1 MALTLKT
8 TQRNGWQHQAA
19 HLAVTHT
26 AVGMAAT
33 TAAEQT
39 RRQPLLKRGT
49 SHPRS
54 HGEDPDQELEPPKIE
69 RLNELEQMRAKL
81 TERETALAGTEQRIK
96 SLVKRVAQL
105 EHRVARETA
114 AVRPP
119 IQLVKMQA
127 EQATPADER
136 VVELEG
142 ELGAE
147 RDELA
152 FWENENHSL
161 QTSLDLLGNEN
172 SRLSQ
177 RLAECD
183 SEIDKARSQ
192 LEQMKTALI
201 VAEAERSRPASASD
215 EADAKR
221 QTETNTLNTCLAAM
235 SPPAVAAEK
244 LLAELLLRLLA
255 RIEHNNAADRNI
267 ADAITDRDAA
277 AKKLEVLQNSLQ
289 VKERQVQ
296 ELEQARAEL
305 IEATNTLLKVFETRD
320 TALVR
325 AEQIIK
331 LLGERFAQLEAQTNA
346 AMDEQKVQQF
356 NSEQQRQCMELSVA
370 EQAREK
376 VQTICGE
383 PQCDFDDNRRNGRHS
398 ERFQVRASESLLAET
413 ITFGDELAPP
423 HAPRPQ
429 VE

>member
-19 HLAVTHT
+19 HLAVIHT
-26 AVGMAAT
+26 AVGTAAT

-39 RRQPLLKRGT
+39 RRQPLLRQVPSLLRNHAAG
-49 SHPRS
+49 S
-54 HGEDPDQELEPPKIE
+54 DPKIE
-69 RLNELEQMRAKL
+69 LLNELKQTRAKL
-81 TERETALAGTEQRIK
+81 TERETALASTEQRIK
-96 SLVKRVAQL
+96 SLVKRIAQL

-127 EQATPADER
+127 EQAAPADER
-136 VVELEG
+136 VAELEG

-147 RDELA
+147 RDELS
-152 FWENENHSL
+152 FWDNENHSL

-183 SEIDKARSQ
+183 SEIDKTRTQ

-221 QTETNTLNTCLAAM
+221 QTETNALNTCLAAI
-235 SPPAVAAEK
+235 SPRTVAAEK
-244 LLAELLLRLLA
+244 LLAELLLSLLA
-255 RIEHNNAADRNI
+255 RIEHNSAADRDI

-289 VKERQVQ
+289 VKERQVE
-296 ELEQARAEL
+296 ELEQARAQL
-305 IEATNTLLKVFETRD
+305 IEGANALLQAFKTRD
-320 TALVR
+320 AALVR
-325 AEQIIK
+325 AEQSIK

-346 AMDEQKVQQF
+346 AMDERKVQQF

-370 EQAREK
+370 EQAGEK
-376 VQTICGE
+376 AQTICGE

-398 ERFQVRASESLLAET
+398 GRFQVRASESLLAET

-423 HAPRPQ
+423 RAPRPQ
-429 VE
+429 VD